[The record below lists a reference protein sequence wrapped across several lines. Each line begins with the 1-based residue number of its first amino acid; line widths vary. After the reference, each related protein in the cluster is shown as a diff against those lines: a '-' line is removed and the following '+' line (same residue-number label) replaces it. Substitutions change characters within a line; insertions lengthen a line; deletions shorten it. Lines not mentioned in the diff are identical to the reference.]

1 MSPEFM
7 KAVPES
13 IKAALKNEVGI
24 DYAIRDKMYDY
35 SISEI
40 DWSVGQI
47 LDALQ
52 KQGLDENTVVFFTS
66 DNGPSVGHAEPLTGK
81 KGSSYEGGM
90 RVPGIVRWPG
100 RIPAGQT
107 IDELTSTI
115 DLLPTFAN
123 LAGAEVPTD
132 RVIDG
137 KDIWPVLTE
146 SSVSPHEVFFYYN
159 NDRLA
164 AVRSG
169 KWKLHIGKE
178 KGKAKKGKGKSRGKG
193 ASSSFTALY
202 DLDTDK
208 AESKNVLKD
217 HPKIAKQLRAYA
229 TAFEKKLAQNS
240 RPAGTVPNPKTLTTR
255 DK

>member
-13 IKAALKNEVGI
+13 IKSALKNEIGI
-24 DYAIRDKMYDY
+24 DYATRDKMYDY

-52 KQGLDENTVVFFTS
+52 KQGLDENTLIVFTS

-100 RIPAGQT
+100 RIKAGQT
-107 IDELTSTI
+107 IDELLSTI
-115 DLLPTFAN
+115 DLLPT
-123 LAGAEVPTD
+123 LARLVGAEVPAN

-146 SSVSPHEVFFYYN
+146 SAVSPHEAFFYYKG
-159 NDRLA
+159 DRLE

-169 KWKLHIGKE
+169 KWKLHLGKP
-178 KGKAKKGKGKSRGKG
+178 GKAKKGKATSRGKG
-193 ASSSFTALY
+193 SSSPVTALY
-202 DLDTDK
+202 DLDADM
-208 AESKNVLKD
+208 AESNNLLKD
-217 HPKIAKQLRAYA
+217 HPEIAKRLRAYA
-229 TAFEKKLAQNS
+229 TAFEKELAQNS